1 MISFVA
7 HSKTVSLMAM
17 TVISNKPQH
26 AITEVHT
33 MSAMMATGEPATFYD
48 KNARPINCTESE
60 WPTADHENVW
70 VRGEV
75 KESSSSGMQ
84 IADML
89 SQGRVLAM
97 TEDKGL
103 VFQQKDDGNIIFYS
117 FIPSGLSLTNV
128 SSVEDL
134 RQMLKTAFAGWHHAY
149 HEVFAMAK
157 SFSYFLANKLMPDTG
172 QLAR

>member
-1 MISFVA
+1 
-7 HSKTVSLMAM
+7 MAM
-17 TVISNKPQH
+17 TVISNEPQH
-26 AITEVHT
+26 EIPELHI
-33 MSAMMATGEPATFYD
+33 MPAMMATGEPVHFYD
-48 KNARPINCTESE
+48 KDAKLIGCNESE
-60 WPTADHENVW
+60 WPTGDHENVW

-84 IADML
+84 MADML
-89 SQGRVLAM
+89 IQGRVLAVSNN
-97 TEDKGL
+97 KGL

-117 FIPSGLSLTNV
+117 FIPSGLSLTNI

-157 SFSYFLANKLMPDTG
+157 SFSYFLANKLMPDAG

>member
-1 MISFVA
+1 
-7 HSKTVSLMAM
+7 MAM
-17 TVISNKPQH
+17 TVISNEPQH
-26 AITEVHT
+26 ATPELHI
-33 MSAMMATGEPATFYD
+33 MPAMMATGGPVHFYD
-48 KNARPINCTESE
+48 KDAKLIGCSESE
-60 WPTADHENVW
+60 WPTGELENVW

-84 IADML
+84 MANML
-89 SQGRVLAM
+89 MEGRVLAVSN
-97 TEDKGL
+97 DKGL

-117 FIPSGLSLTNV
+117 FIPSGLSLTNI